1 MMSKSSPAEYSCFVG
16 IDIAADSFTA
26 IWSTDG
32 TMMAPYSPE
41 QLSTPRAP
49 AASLPCNNN
58 SRAPVSLRDR
68 PWS

>member
-1 MMSKSSPAEYSCFVG
+1 MMSKSSPAEYRCFVG

-32 TMMAPYSPE
+32 TI
-41 QLSTPRAP
+41 Q
-49 AASLPCNNN
+49 
-58 SRAPVSLRDR
+58 SRAALYSQSPSGFAALQQQLQGTSVAVSLRHR